1 MTLLIARAAHELPRT
16 QAFFARYGFSCFGL
30 PVSTTVAAAPKT
42 LRTPLLMVTSAAAVP
57 YLTACAA
64 EADKIACV
72 GEHTAEV
79 LRAAGFN
86 PALVGASDGESLAE
100 EIIQNFAPCRGVH
113 VAGDQAI
120 TDWHGTLVQAGF
132 EVGLRQA
139 YTTRYADVLPL
150 TIQQALQKGLVQQ
163 VLLFSAQGAA
173 HTLKLLQKSG
183 VTPPVAVCL
192 SAQVAKAWQGA
203 GLTSILAEQ
212 PTLASL
218 LAAVK
223 KGRSRG

>member
-30 PVSTTVAAAPKT
+30 PVSSTIAAPPRT
-42 LRTPLLMVTSAAAVP
+42 LRTPLLIVTSAAAVP
-57 YLTACAA
+57 YLEACAA
-64 EADKIACV
+64 EADVIACV

-79 LRAAGFN
+79 LRAAGFE
-86 PALVGASDGESLAE
+86 PRLVGAGDGESLAE
-100 EIIQNFAPCRGVH
+100 DIIENYAPCRCVH

-139 YTTRYADVLPL
+139 YTTRYADALPQ
-150 TIQQALQKGLVQQ
+150 TIQQALQKGLIKQ
-163 VLLFSAQGAA
+163 VLLFSPQGAA
-173 HTLKLLQKSG
+173 QTLKLLQKNG
-183 VTPPVAVCL
+183 LVVPQAVCL
-192 SAQVAKAWQGA
+192 SGQVAKAWQGV
-203 GLTSILAEQ
+203 GLPPILAEQ
-212 PTLASL
+212 PTLAAL

-223 KGRSRG
+223 KGRVRG